1 MRNKLICIL
10 ILVLASCARDTS
22 IDLGDGYR
30 FDHDV
35 LRYRDNTIYGP
46 YHNTLAVRPHVLDYD
61 FDSTFIIALQKPREV
76 IEADTYVPGINI
88 DKREKIFKESP
99 IRHYW
104 IIDKKAKVKYG
115 PLSEEEF
122 RIKREEL
129 NVPEDLF
136 LEMK

>member
-35 LRYRDNTIYGP
+35 LRYRDKTIFGP
-46 YHNTLAVRPHVLDYD
+46 YHNTFAVSPHVLDYD
-61 FDSTFIIALQKPREV
+61 FDSVFIIALQKPREV
-76 IEADTYVPGINI
+76 IWADTYIPGMTL
-88 DKREKIFKESP
+88 DKAEKIFRESP

-104 IIDKKAKVKYG
+104 IIDKKARIKFG
-115 PLSEEEF
+115 PLSKDEF
-122 RIKREEL
+122 TIKRNEL
-129 NVPEDLF
+129 NVPEELT
-136 LEMK
+136 LEVK